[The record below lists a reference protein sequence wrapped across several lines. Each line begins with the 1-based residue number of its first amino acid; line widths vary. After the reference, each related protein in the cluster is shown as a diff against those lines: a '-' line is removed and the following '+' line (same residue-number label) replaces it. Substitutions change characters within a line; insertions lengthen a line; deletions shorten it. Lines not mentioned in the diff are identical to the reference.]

1 MPLLS
6 RFSRRTARAEASL
19 PSAMV
24 ELLEDRKFFS
34 AAPAVAAI
42 DVTAPLKTQTAV
54 FANKI
59 AKNGTTTMIP
69 LTITGVQVV
78 NGALNAVGKIGNTPF
93 SVPLTLTSS
102 PNAADPTCPI
112 LNLHLGE
119 IHLDL
124 LGLHVDTSEICLK
137 ITAHEG
143 GGLLGDLLCGVS
155 NLLNQG
161 SPLGGILGGLTQ
173 TNLNNLL
180 GGLTSLLNNVL
191 GQLTAPTAVV
201 GAGQSAAAAAHGGH
215 VCDVLNLSVG
225 PVDLNLLGLQVHL
238 DNCHNG
244 PITLDITAEPGSGNL
259 LGNLLC
265 NVTNLLNNPSNP
277 NALANL
283 LGRISNLI
291 GGLV

>member
-1 MPLLS
+1 MSLFAC
-6 RFSRRTARAEASL
+6 FSRPAVRVESR
-19 PSAMV
+19 PSRSMI
-24 ELLEDRKFFS
+24 EPLEDRQFFS
-34 AAPAVAAI
+34 VAPLLAAAP
-42 DVTAPLKTQTAV
+42 VTGPLKTQSAV
-54 FANKI
+54 FAAKV
-59 AKNGTTTMIP
+59 AKNGTTTMLPI
-69 LTITGVQVV
+69 TITGVQVV
-78 NGALNAVGKIGNTPF
+78 NGVLNAVGTIGSTPF
-93 SVPLTLTSS
+93 TVPLTLTTS

-119 IHLDL
+119 IHLNV

-161 SPLGGILGGLTQ
+161 NPLGGILGGLTSTQ
-173 TNLNNLL
+173 LTNLTT
-180 GGLTSLLNNVL
+180 GLTNLLNNIF
-191 GQLTAPTAVV
+191 GQLTAPTSVI
-201 GAGQSAAAAAHGGH
+201 GTSTSPAAAAAGNH
-215 VCDVLNLSVG
+215 CDILNLSLG

-244 PITLDITAEPGSGNL
+244 PVTVDITAVAGGGL

-265 NVTNLLNNPSNP
+265 NVDNLLNNPSNP

-283 LGRISNLI
+283 LGRISTILN
-291 GGLV
+291 GLV